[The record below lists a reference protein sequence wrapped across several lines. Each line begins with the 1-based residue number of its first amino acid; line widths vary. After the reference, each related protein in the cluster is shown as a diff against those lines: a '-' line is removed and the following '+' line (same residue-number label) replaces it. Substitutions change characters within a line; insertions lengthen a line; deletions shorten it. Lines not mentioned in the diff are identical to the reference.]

1 MHFPTEDTLMIG
13 TPIPTLA
20 VLTIF
25 LMGTA
30 TAWSADP
37 VLKCEAGKLK
47 AMGKYVACRAQ
58 TEAKAAAKDEAVDS
72 AKLTKCADKFLGT
85 WDKAELKAAGACGNP
100 PGSDSTLAEATST
113 VYANWAT
120 EYAAGGEADICA
132 GSCDQCTTDLATC
145 EGDLTT
151 CEASE
156 GTCQGD
162 LTTCSGSL
170 STCSGDLT
178 TCQSDLTT
186 CENQPAGGLPAT
198 GQAISYGTGSDGD
211 VRAGGALSYTDNG
224 DGTITDNNTGLMWEK
239 KDDSGGIHDK
249 DTEHTWSTGTNNM
262 DGTITTTFLSTL
274 NGGGG
279 FAGHTDW
286 RVPNLKEL
294 FSILDLQVS
303 NPSIAPAFHRSA
315 TCTGCADV
323 TVESCSCTQSSYYWS
338 SSTGQDFAGNAWYV
352 YFGDGFT
359 SAGGKT
365 GGRYVRAVRG
375 GL

>member
-13 TPIPTLA
+13 TPIRTLA

-47 AMGKYVACRAQ
+47 AMGKYVACRAK
-58 TEAKAAAKDEAVDS
+58 TEAKAAGKDEAVDS

-132 GSCDQCTTDLATC
+132 GSCDQCTADLATC

-162 LTTCSGSL
+162 LTTC
-170 STCSGDLT
+170 
-178 TCQSDLTT
+178 Q
-186 CENQPAGGLPAT
+186 NQPAGGLPAT
-198 GQAISYGTGSDGD
+198 GQTTSYGTGSDGD
-211 VRAGGALSYTDNG
+211 VQAGGALSYTDNG

-239 KDDSGGIHDK
+239 KDNSEGIHDSQAK
-249 DTEHTWSTGTNNM
+249 HTWSTGTNNM
-262 DGTITTTFLSTL
+262 DGTITTTFLATL

-286 RVPNLKEL
+286 RVPNRREL
-294 FSILDLQVS
+294 DSIVDLEVF
-303 NPSIAPAFHRSA
+303 NPSIAPAFHQSA
-315 TCTGCADV
+315 TCTGCVDI
-323 TVESCSCTQSSYYWS
+323 TVESCSCTRSSFYWS
-338 SSTGQDFAGNAWYV
+338 SSTAQYNPEFAWVVDFS
-352 YFGDGFT
+352 FGGTYASDKPNLG
-359 SAGGKT
+359 
-365 GGRYVRAVRG
+365 YVRAVRAG
-375 GL
+375 S